1 MRRSCPIRPC
11 VTMRASDGPWK
22 PPWVA
27 SRQGSS
33 RMTIPRARS
42 LAWCSS
48 RAESLH
54 GLNDRIRA
62 WEAQEEGRRPK
73 IRGFKHQR
81 TILATEV
88 ERLLDDAP
96 FPSLDVRAGSRYP
109 RPRSRC
115 LDAKGP

>member
-88 ERLLDDAP
+88 EDSSMTP
-96 FPSLDVRAGSRYP
+96 PSQVWMSVPGVGIQDRVG
-109 RPRSRC
+109 
-115 LDAKGP
+115 DT